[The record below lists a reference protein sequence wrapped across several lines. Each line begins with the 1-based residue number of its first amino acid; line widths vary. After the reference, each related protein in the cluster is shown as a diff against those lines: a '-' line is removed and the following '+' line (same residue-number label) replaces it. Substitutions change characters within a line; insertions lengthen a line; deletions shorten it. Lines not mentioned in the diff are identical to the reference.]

1 MLNVKIEQSIRFKYI
16 HRRLGAPSL
25 AVALSSAL
33 CALLLWGCL
42 SMEKGSGAPAEQS
55 QRIEWID
62 VHVHLVGR
70 SGRDYE
76 EAARAALAVMK
87 DEGLRKIVV
96 MPPPRIYGNRPPDDY
111 EDFLPA
117 VNERPARFAFL
128 DGGGSLNP
136 MLQAAGASAEISA
149 ELKRQFEAKAMEILR
164 QGALGFGEIAAHHL
178 SQLPEHPYESV
189 PADHP
194 LLLLLADIAARN
206 GVVIDLHFDVVVE
219 DTNAPAWMVSPLNPR
234 LFRANLDAF
243 ERLLQH
249 NSKAKI
255 VWAHAGSDMFGYWT
269 TDLSR
274 TLLQKYSNL
283 YMSLRMAPG
292 RAPENHPLT
301 RDGEIKPAWLRL
313 LNDFP
318 DRFVIGGDQFIV
330 STAMRGEGPAL
341 SFSRRAPITR
351 AQTRKLLEALPPD
364 LARKIG
370 YENAILLY
378 GMKER

>member
-1 MLNVKIEQSIRFKYI
+1 MENGSD
-16 HRRLGAPSL
+16 AP
-25 AVALSSAL
+25 V
-33 CALLLWGCL
+33 
-42 SMEKGSGAPAEQS
+42 ERS
-55 QRIEWID
+55 QRIEWVD
-62 VHVHLVGR
+62 VHAHLVGR

-76 EAARAALAVMK
+76 EAARAYLRVMK
-87 DEGLRKIVV
+87 EEGLRRVV
-96 MPPPRIYGNRPPDDY
+96 FMPPPRIYDNRPLDDY
-111 EDFLPA
+111 EGFLPA
-117 VNERPARFAFL
+117 VKDRPERFAFL
-128 DGGGSLNP
+128 GGGGSLNP
-136 MLQAAGASAEISA
+136 MLQAAGASAEIGA

-206 GVVIDLHFDVVVE
+206 GVVIDLHFDVVAE

-234 LFRANLDAF
+234 FFRANLDAF
-243 ERLLQH
+243 ERLLRH

-274 TLLQKYSNL
+274 RLLQKYSNL

-292 RAPENHPLT
+292 RAPQNHPLT

-330 STAMRGEGPAL
+330 PPAIRGEGPAL

-351 AQTRKLLEALPPD
+351 AETRKFLEALPPD
-364 LARKIG
+364 LARKIA

-378 GMKER
+378 SLKER